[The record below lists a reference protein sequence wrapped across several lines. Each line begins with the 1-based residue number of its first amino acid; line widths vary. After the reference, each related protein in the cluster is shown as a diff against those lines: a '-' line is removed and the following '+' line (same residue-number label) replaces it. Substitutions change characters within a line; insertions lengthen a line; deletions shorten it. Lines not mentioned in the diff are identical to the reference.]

1 MNELIYL
8 LERFSNALENIDNR
22 LTIIETALQLLIE
35 DSIENDLI
43 FEEGEVS

>member
-8 LERFSNALENIDNR
+8 LERFSNTLENIDNR
-22 LTIIETALQLLIE
+22 LTVIETALQLLIE